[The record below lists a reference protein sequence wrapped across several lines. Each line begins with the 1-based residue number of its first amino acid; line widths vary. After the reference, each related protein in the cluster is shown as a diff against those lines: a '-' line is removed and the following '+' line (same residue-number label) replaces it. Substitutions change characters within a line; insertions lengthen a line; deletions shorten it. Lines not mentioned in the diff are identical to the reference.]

1 MKKLG
6 MWLKMSIVL
15 VALLSLQANKALAQ
29 DSKIIRVDG
38 SSTVFPIAEAV
49 VEEFRA
55 TNPHY
60 NVTIG
65 ISGTGGGFK
74 KFLAGEIEVVNASR
88 PIKEAEMITASEKGI
103 EFIELPIAYDALSI
117 IVNPKNSWAT
127 TITVKEL
134 AKMWEPAAQGK
145 VLKWSDIRP
154 DWPSKPL
161 SLYGAGIDSGTF
173 DYFTEAIV
181 GKEDASRGDFTSSED
196 DNIIV
201 KGVEGNEGA
210 LGFLGLA
217 YLEANAKSIKA
228 VAVDDE
234 RDDNGAGP
242 QQPTRDGVVNG
253 HYQPLSRPL
262 FVYVRK
268 DALKRVEV
276 KKFVDF
282 YINQAGTLSAEVGY
296 IPLPASIYSLVAQ
309 RATSQTS
316 GTLYKPGVK
325 KVGVGLEQLLTA
337 K

>member
-1 MKKLG
+1 MKKIG
-6 MWLKMSIVL
+6 IWPKISIFFT
-15 VALLSLQANKALAQ
+15 ALLCSHVHGVLAEGG
-29 DSKIIRVDG
+29 KVIRIDG

-49 VEEFRA
+49 VEEFQA
-55 TNPHY
+55 ANPQY

-88 PIKEAEMITASEKGI
+88 PIKEAEMAIASERGI
-103 EFIELPIAYDALSI
+103 EFVELPIAYDALSI
-117 IVNPKNSWAT
+117 VVNPKNSWAT

-134 AKMWEPAAQGK
+134 AKIWEPAAQGK
-145 VLKWSDIRP
+145 ILKWSDVRP
-154 DWPSKPL
+154 DWPAKPL
-161 SLYGAGIDSGTF
+161 SLYGAGVDSGTF

-217 YLEANAKSIKA
+217 YLEANTKSIKA
-228 VAVDDE
+228 VALDDE
-234 RDDNGAGP
+234 KDDNGSGP
-242 QQPTRDGVVNG
+242 QQPTRDGVING
-253 HYQPLSRPL
+253 QYQPLSRPL

-268 DALKRVEV
+268 DALKRAEIQ
-276 KKFVDF
+276 KFIDF
-282 YINQAGTLSAEVGY
+282 YINQAGALSTEVGY

-309 RATSQTS
+309 RASSQTS
-316 GTLYKPGVK
+316 GTLYQPGVK
-325 KVGVGLEQLLTA
+325 KVGVSLEQLLA
-337 K
+337 VK